1 MMAIVDG
8 VVYLLTFGPLAVAKM
23 LAQALGL

>member
-1 MMAIVDG
+1 MTAIVDG
-8 VVYLLTFGPLAVAKM
+8 LVYLLTFGPLAVAKM